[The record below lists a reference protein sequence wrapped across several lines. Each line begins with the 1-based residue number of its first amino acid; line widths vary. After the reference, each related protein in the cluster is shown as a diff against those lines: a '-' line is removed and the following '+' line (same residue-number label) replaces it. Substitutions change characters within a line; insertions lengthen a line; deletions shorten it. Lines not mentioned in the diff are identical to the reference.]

1 MTTIASKL
9 RPFLQSPDIA
19 EFARRLAEVEPGY
32 YSNPELGHRVAGTSA
47 SDRAKF
53 YHFITVLVETGEL
66 QSISAW
72 HNQSPIR
79 ILHIEDGHLRDLF
92 AEIL

>member
-9 RPFLQSPDIA
+9 KPFLQNPDIA
-19 EFARRLAEVEPGY
+19 EFAGRLAELEPGY
-32 YSNPELGHRVAGTSA
+32 YTNPELGHRVAGPSA
-47 SDRAKF
+47 NDRAKF
-53 YHFITVLVETGEL
+53 YHLVNALVETGEL
-66 QSISAW
+66 QSITAW

-92 AEIL
+92 AEIQ